1 MTLITERS
9 INDMTSPD
17 LNQQPLSIEYPNL
30 EVNFELKSITRWNDL
45 KRQFLEKYFPAS
57 RATTIRK
64 EISGIRQFAG
74 ESLFEYWERFNQL
87 VGSSPHHQIPD
98 HLLIQYFYEGLSS
111 MDRKLIDAAS
121 GGALFHKTPI
131 EARNLISIMASNTQQ
146 FGVRYDDPPRRS
158 NEVSNLED
166 CLNQLTSIVEKV
178 VEACGCTLA
187 GHTTDMCP
195 TLQESTTEHADAVGG
210 FTGQQQKRYD
220 PFSNTYNPGWRDH
233 LNLSYDMMKALVTN
247 TQQFQQQT
255 QTSIQQFQQQTQTSI
270 QQFQQQTQMSIQNL
284 ESQISQLASSVGK
297 LESQGK
303 LPSQSVI
310 NSRQNASAI
319 VLRSGKELQENVNED
334 DTKRGHGVKRNRTRR
349 GPSEAFGNQTTLPRK
364 FTKAKKEE
372 EEKEIF
378 ETFRKVEV
386 NIPLLDAIKQIPRYA
401 KFFKELC
408 TSKGKLKENE
418 WETGVVIQ
426 LVDRSVVY
434 PEGVLEDVLV
444 QVNELVFPADFY
456 VLDMREDN
464 SPNSTSILLGRPF
477 LKTARTK
484 IDVHSGSLTMEFD
497 GEIIRFNIYESMR
510 YPTDLPTA
518 FLVDIFDHLMQDSTI
533 INGEDHVKYTLE
545 ESLMLEKAKILEETM
560 IIDPLVQ
567 EKAKFDGYKDF
578 SSCSRTYKNK
588 AFHNKISSRKNSLM
602 NLKIFLDPHHLWVND
617 DEEEENLKCQ
627 TYSS

>member
-1 MTLITERS
+1 
-9 INDMTSPD
+9 
-17 LNQQPLSIEYPNL
+17 
-30 EVNFELKSITRWNDL
+30 
-45 KRQFLEKYFPAS
+45 
-57 RATTIRK
+57 
-64 EISGIRQFAG
+64 
-74 ESLFEYWERFNQL
+74 
-87 VGSSPHHQIPD
+87 
-98 HLLIQYFYEGLSS
+98 
-111 MDRKLIDAAS
+111 
-121 GGALFHKTPI
+121 
-131 EARNLISIMASNTQQ
+131 
-146 FGVRYDDPPRRS
+146 
-158 NEVSNLED
+158 
-166 CLNQLTSIVEKV
+166 
-178 VEACGCTLA
+178 
-187 GHTTDMCP
+187 
-195 TLQESTTEHADAVGG
+195 
-210 FTGQQQKRYD
+210 
-220 PFSNTYNPGWRDH
+220 
-233 LNLSYDMMKALVTN
+233 MMKALVTN

-334 DTKRGHGVKRNRTRR
+334 DTKRGH
-349 GPSEAFGNQTTLPRK
+349 
-364 FTKAKKEE
+364 AKKEE

-418 WETGVVIQ
+418 WSAMCDLGASINVISLTIFESLNVGPLKETGVVIQ